1 MLCCCLAL
9 TFDKMQDR
17 HEYACQTDGNQSDII
32 HVYEPDGSNT
42 SDL

>member
-9 TFDKMQDR
+9 TFDKMQGR
-17 HEYACQTDGNQSDII
+17 HEYACQIDGNQSDII